1 MKNKSEILI
10 EGSYSYLKIEDE
22 FAVENFKLIK
32 KHSNASFQ
40 FVSEIHS
47 TTTENER
54 LQTNI
59 TYDLSK
65 DFLPE
70 FVMIEK
76 SISNKY
82 VLENFQVTAT
92 GQALVYKLKTN
103 QGEQEFHKNLP
114 PLYHLSSPAFCTSM
128 IWTHRFNP
136 LAEDQKLEFI
146 YSNNQWSYSNPPQNK
161 TILVKLIN
169 QISEDYQINNIPVN
183 ASEWE
188 LMDDRSANPGP
199 EQENH
204 TKIFMSKDF
213 SIPYELKSNDLRIV
227 LTNLIKHS

>member
-40 FVSEIHS
+40 FVSEIPS

-92 GQALVYKLKTN
+92 GPALV
-103 QGEQEFHKNLP
+103 
-114 PLYHLSSPAFCTSM
+114 
-128 IWTHRFNP
+128 
-136 LAEDQKLEFI
+136 
-146 YSNNQWSYSNPPQNK
+146 
-161 TILVKLIN
+161 
-169 QISEDYQINNIPVN
+169 
-183 ASEWE
+183 
-188 LMDDRSANPGP
+188 
-199 EQENH
+199 
-204 TKIFMSKDF
+204 
-213 SIPYELKSNDLRIV
+213 
-227 LTNLIKHS
+227 